1 MIIHPL
7 FIEIAQVGILLFVAP
22 AFAGWVKMVKCWF
35 QGRTAPSLFQ
45 PYRDIR
51 KLFAKDVTLAEN
63 ASWIFRFTPYLVFG
77 VSVMA
82 GGIIPILSTDLP
94 LSATADV
101 IALVALFAIARFF
114 TALAGMDIG
123 TAFGGMGS
131 SREMTIASLAEPAM
145 LMAVFAVSLVSKSTS
160 LSQMAFVISQG
171 HSMLRPSLV
180 FALMAFILIALAE
193 TGRVPVDNPAT
204 HLELTMIHEAMIL
217 EYSGRH
223 LALIEW
229 ASMMKLFLFTVLGI
243 ASFFPWGI
251 AQNDDLLSVFL
262 SLSRPRCSSWGSS
275 GSGLVLI
282 ETGLAKMRIF
292 RITEFLGSAFLFAT
306 TRDAV
311 VFHAG
316 IEDDENRHGMS
327 ASSKVAIGCLAA

>member
-1 MIIHPL
+1 LNIHPL
-7 FIEIAQVGILLFVAP
+7 SVEILQIAVLLVAAPLFV
-22 AFAGWVKMVKCWF
+22 GWVKMVKCWF
-35 QGRTAPSLFQ
+35 QGRSAPSLFQ

-51 KLFAKDVTLAEN
+51 KLLAKDVTLAEN

-82 GGIIPILSTDLP
+82 GGIIPILSMDLP

-160 LSQMAFVISQG
+160 LSQMASVISQG
-171 HSMLRPSLV
+171 HSLLRPSLV
-180 FALMAFILIALAE
+180 FAFLAFVLIALAE

-223 LALIEW
+223 LALMEW
-229 ASMMKLFLFTVLGI
+229 ASMMKLFLFTTLGI

-251 AQNDDLLSVFL
+251 AKTDDLISVLFALLFL
-262 SLSRPRCSSWGSS
+262 IMKLGIV
-275 GSGLVLI
+275 GVGLVLI
-282 ETGLAKMRIF
+282 EIGLAKMRIF

-306 TRDAV
+306 L
-311 VFHAG
+311 
-316 IEDDENRHGMS
+316 GMLS
-327 ASSKVAIGCLAA
+327 YFMLE

>member
-1 MIIHPL
+1 
-7 FIEIAQVGILLFVAP
+7 
-22 AFAGWVKMVKCWF
+22 MVKCWF
-35 QGRTAPSLFQ
+35 QGRTSPSLFQ

-51 KLFAKDVTLAEN
+51 KLFSKDVVLAEN

-82 GGIIPILSTDLP
+82 GSIIPTLSTDLP
-94 LSATADV
+94 LSAMADV
-101 IALVALFAIARFF
+101 IVLVALFAIARFF

-145 LMAVFAVSLVSKSTS
+145 LMAVFAVSLVGKSTS
-160 LSQMAFVISQG
+160 LSQMTAVISQG
-171 HSMLRPSLV
+171 GHAMLRPSLV
-180 FALMAFILIALAE
+180 FALLAFILIALAE

-229 ASMMKLFLFTVLGI
+229 AGMMKLYLFVVLGI

-251 AQNDDLLSVFL
+251 ALNDDLIVVFAVACR
-262 SLSRPRCSSWGSS
+262 SCCSNWGSS

-306 TRDAV
+306 L
-311 VFHAG
+311 
-316 IEDDENRHGMS
+316 GMMS
-327 ASSKVAIGCLAA
+327 YFMLE

>member
-1 MIIHPL
+1 MNIHPF
-7 FIEIAQVGILLFVAP
+7 FIAVAQVALLLFAAP
-22 AFAGWVKMVKCWF
+22 LFAGWVKMMKCWF
-35 QGRTAPSLFQ
+35 QGRTSPSLFQ
-45 PYRDIR
+45 PYRDLR
-51 KLFAKDVTLAEN
+51 KLFSKDVVLAEN

-82 GGIIPILSTDLP
+82 GSIIPTLSTDLP
-94 LSATADV
+94 LSAIADV
-101 IALVALFAIARFF
+101 IVLVALFAIARFF

-145 LMAVFAVSLVSKSTS
+145 LMAVFAVSLVGKSTS
-160 LSQMAFVISQG
+160 LSQMTAVISQG
-171 HSMLRPSLV
+171 GHAMLRPSLV
-180 FALMAFILIALAE
+180 FALLAFILIALAE

-229 ASMMKLFLFTVLGI
+229 AGMMKLYLFVVLGI

-251 AQNDDLLSVFL
+251 ALNDDLFAVFAAL
-262 SLSRPRCSSWGSS
+262 AVLLLKLGFV
-275 GSGLVLI
+275 GVGLVLI

-306 TRDAV
+306 L
-311 VFHAG
+311 
-316 IEDDENRHGMS
+316 GMMS
-327 ASSKVAIGCLAA
+327 YFMLE